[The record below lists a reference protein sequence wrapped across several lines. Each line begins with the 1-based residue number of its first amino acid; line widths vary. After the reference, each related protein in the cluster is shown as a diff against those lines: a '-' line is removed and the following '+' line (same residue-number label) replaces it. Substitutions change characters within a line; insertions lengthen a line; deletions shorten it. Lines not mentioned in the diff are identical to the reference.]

1 MNNPMLDPDALAAQS
16 ASRSVS
22 LNRVYNFVY
31 GWMAA
36 ALAVSGVVA
45 WMVAN
50 AVMAGRMTLTPGL
63 VLGCAVAEVALVF
76 VLSAAVMKLAPA
88 VAALLFVGYAA
99 LNGVTLSV
107 LLLVYARATVQTA
120 FFVAAG
126 TFAAM
131 AIVGTTTRRNLSS
144 IGRYA
149 LMALIGVIIASLVNL
164 FMRSTGL
171 DAILSYVA
179 VAVFVGLT
187 AWDAQRVRRL
197 AEAEQSGEL
206 DAATVNRLG
215 LLFALSL
222 YLDFVNLFIYL
233 LRILGRNR
241 E

>member
-1 MNNPMLDPDALAAQS
+1 MNPMLDPDALAARS
-16 ASRSVS
+16 ASQSVS

-31 GWMAA
+31 GWMAV

-50 AVMAGRMTLTPGL
+50 AVMDGSMTLSRGL
-63 VLGCAVAEVALVF
+63 VFGCVIAEFALVF

-88 VAALLFVGYAA
+88 IAALIFVGYAA

-107 LLLVYARATVQTA
+107 LLLAYAKATVQTA

-131 AIVGTTTRRNLSS
+131 AIVGTTTRRNLSG

-149 LMALIGVIIASLVNL
+149 MMALIGIIIASLVNL
-164 FMRSTGL
+164 FMRSSGL

-179 VAVFVGLT
+179 VGVFVALT
-187 AWDAQRVRRL
+187 AWDAQKVRLL
-197 AEAEQSGEL
+197 AEQEQSGAL
-206 DAATVNRLG
+206 DSAAVNRLG
-215 LLFALSL
+215 ILCALEL
-222 YLDFVNLFIYL
+222 YLDFINLFICL

>member
-1 MNNPMLDPDALAAQS
+1 MNPMLDPDALAARS

-45 WMVAN
+45 WLVAN
-50 AVMAGRMTLTPGL
+50 AAANGSMALTPGL
-63 VLGCAVAEVALVF
+63 FMGCAIAELVLVI

-88 VAALLFVGYAA
+88 IAALLFVGYAA

-107 LLLVYARATVQTA
+107 LLLVYAKATVQMA

-131 AIVGTTTRRNLSS
+131 ALVGTTTRRDLSGV
-144 IGRYA
+144 GRYA
-149 LMALIGVIIASLVNL
+149 VMALIGIVIASLVNL

-179 VAVFVGLT
+179 VAVFVALT
-187 AWDAQRVRRL
+187 AWDAQKVRML
-197 AEAEQSGEL
+197 ADREQSGTL
-206 DAATVNRLG
+206 DSATVNRLG
-215 LLFALSL
+215 ILCALTL
-222 YLDFVNLFIYL
+222 YLDFINLFIYL

>member
-1 MNNPMLDPDALAAQS
+1 MNPMLDPDALAARS
-16 ASRSVS
+16 ASRSVG

-50 AVMAGRMTLTPGL
+50 AAANGRLALSQGLLMGCAIAEL
-63 VLGCAVAEVALVF
+63 VLVV

-88 VAALLFVGYAA
+88 IAALLFVGYAA

-107 LLLVYARATVQTA
+107 LLLFYAKATVQMA

-131 AIVGTTTRRNLSS
+131 ALVGTTTRRDLSGV
-144 IGRYA
+144 GRYA
-149 LMALIGVIIASLVNL
+149 VMALIGIVIASLVNL

-179 VAVFVGLT
+179 VAVFVALT
-187 AWDAQRVRRL
+187 AWDAQKVRML
-197 AEAEQSGEL
+197 AEQEQSGSL
-206 DAATVNRLG
+206 DPATVNRLG
-215 LLFALSL
+215 ILCALTL
-222 YLDFVNLFIYL
+222 YLDFINLFIYL

>member
-1 MNNPMLDPDALAAQS
+1 MNPMLDPDALAARS

-45 WMVAN
+45 WMIAN
-50 AVMAGRMTLTPGL
+50 AVVAGNMTLTPGL
-63 VLGCAVAEVALVF
+63 LMGCAIAELVLVL
-76 VLSAAVMKLAPA
+76 VLSAAVMKLTPA
-88 VAALLFVGYAA
+88 IAALLFVGYAA

-107 LLLVYARATVQTA
+107 LLLVYAKTTVQMA

-131 AIVGTTTRRNLSS
+131 AIVGTTTRRDLSG

-149 LMALIGVIIASLVNL
+149 VMALFGIVIATLVNF
-164 FMRSTGL
+164 FMKSSGL

-179 VAVFVGLT
+179 VAVFVALT
-187 AWDAQRVRRL
+187 AWDAQKVRML
-197 AEAEQSGEL
+197 ANQEQNGTL
-206 DAATVNRLG
+206 DSATINRLG
-215 LLFALSL
+215 ILCALTL
-222 YLDFVNLFIYL
+222 YLDFLNLFIYL